1 MWGGACGRA
10 GCCEAGQRRER
21 RRQAPG
27 EQHRG
32 RYWSLWRAL
41 RRGGGEEA
49 DEGAGPMTTE
59 KDIEIKKCFGK
70 VKACKVESEERRWL
84 KVYSGIDCIVTFS
97 NNKKDNGYDQ

>member
-1 MWGGACGRA
+1 MWEGGVLRGWAEEGEE
-10 GCCEAGQRRER
+10 EAGTRRA
-21 RRQAPG
+21 APG
-27 EQHRG
+27 PLLEPVEG
-32 RYWSLWRAL
+32 FEE
-41 RRGGGEEA
+41 GGGGEA